1 MCNICWPMTDKN
13 IYLTDFNYTMFWTR
27 NKSFTEYGLNTRNVL
42 SCSVMSNSSWP
53 HGLKPARILCSW
65 DSPGKNTRVRCHALL
80 PRIFLT
86 QGLIHV
92 SYISWIAGRFFTATD
107 TWEAQIQE
115 DIYSYKIY
123 PDLWC
128 KQKQIW
134 KFMSE

>member
-65 DSPGKNTRVRCHALL
+65 DSPGKNTRVGCFVLLQGIFPMQGSNPGFPHFRQILYRLSHQPFHSPLSPSSRGSLVALCFL
-80 PRIFLT
+80 P
-86 QGLIHV
+86 
-92 SYISWIAGRFFTATD
+92 
-107 TWEAQIQE
+107 
-115 DIYSYKIY
+115 
-123 PDLWC
+123 
-128 KQKQIW
+128 
-134 KFMSE
+134 